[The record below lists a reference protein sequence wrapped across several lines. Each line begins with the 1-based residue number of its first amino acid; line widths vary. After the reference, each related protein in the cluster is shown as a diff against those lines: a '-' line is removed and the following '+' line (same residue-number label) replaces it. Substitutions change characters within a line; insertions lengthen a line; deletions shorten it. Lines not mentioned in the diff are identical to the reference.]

1 MNDDFRHS
9 WDISPSEAIEIQ
21 KKLAPHIIIGG
32 RPPKIEHIA
41 GVDLAFD
48 KRENIGWCAIVVLRF
63 PSLEP
68 VEVRTGWDKI
78 SFPYVPGLLSFREA
92 PLIISVFKTVEAVPD
107 CIIFDGQGIA
117 HPRRFGI
124 ASHVGLILGIPSI
137 GCAKSRL
144 YGLHEEPG
152 SDCGSRSRL
161 VDAHDQPI
169 GVVLRTKKNVQPV
182 FVSPGHLIGI
192 EESADI
198 IMECRDGYRIPAP
211 TRLAHIR
218 VGEYKRS
225 MQSTWKA

>member
-1 MNDDFRHS
+1 
-9 WDISPSEAIEIQ
+9 
-21 KKLAPHIIIGG
+21 
-32 RPPKIEHIA
+32 
-41 GVDLAFD
+41 
-48 KRENIGWCAIVVLRF
+48 
-63 PSLEP
+63 